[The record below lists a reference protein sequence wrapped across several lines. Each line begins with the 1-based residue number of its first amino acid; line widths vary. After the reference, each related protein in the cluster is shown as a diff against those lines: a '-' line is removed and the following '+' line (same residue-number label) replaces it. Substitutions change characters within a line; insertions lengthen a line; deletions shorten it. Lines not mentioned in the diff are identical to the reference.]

1 MAVLRQEV
9 NASIGA
15 KDTRTVSSAQVQDA
29 AYRPEQVV
37 RVGDSASWRTNLV
50 ESIAGTAIKV
60 GEKMIG
66 VAQENAYLEGQAKA
80 GRIKSEDELEGDWLT
95 RDWAVAGYRD
105 TMGKLALADSEAK
118 MAVDM
123 QELRTK
129 SPAEFEAYLTQRR
142 NELTPNFASLSR
154 EARANMFGQL
164 LMSDRTAIVK
174 HAGEHKAYIL
184 DTAQKG
190 IRASS
195 ISTLTQLND
204 MQLSAQLGKVKPEAY
219 LEAVRQYAT
228 GLEATVWRNPMFKN
242 EPGIKSKLTAEALQ
256 NALDNDHL
264 EVYEYYRDNVFEGI
278 DGGPKR
284 NVLADLDEGAATKLS
299 KAYLEAKQ
307 RTIGQREG
315 ALLTQQAQYE
325 AALQNGTSTATWDE
339 HSMLR
344 DRLVAGKVLKS
355 ADAIANFDK
364 QFFLYATKNDDLEGM
379 AAAFR
384 NHDSEYMTNKNKT
397 PQELAEAQEKLW
409 AKQAASGKPV
419 GIEAQLGI
427 LKSASERGSEVASKM
442 LGSKVGLSIAALAR
456 SDGQIDAQHAQ
467 VLNVFTKMYENSNPH
482 QRAYMT
488 GGIPEKQQDRFL
500 MLREAMRDGSTMDIA
515 LPRVLAIEANNAKMT
530 PQERAVASQVTQ
542 AEINKEVQDFDSQ
555 GLLMGLKNKII
566 GTERNQAKAILQPEE
581 MLWGNNT
588 KVADTAN
595 KMRSEIIMEANE
607 LRRVNPHLSAESL
620 VTKAAS
626 AVASRTLR
634 MPDGPPLFLPRGM
647 EPQKFFGENKALYKN
662 LPNEMYAKAVGAIIK
677 PAVAGNTVKYEVAL
691 GGVSFVEIDRDG
703 NETSRKGVL
712 QPSSVQAQL
721 DVFIEEG
728 VKRSSEVHGRGKTVR
743 QDTAAV
749 NFNGENAAGVEPSL
763 MFQFR
768 DTLVKNE
775 GVRNTVY
782 KDTRGNATIG
792 VGIANKAYF
801 PKVGPDGKIDQA
813 TIDSTFRKASNDAAT
828 FGARATQQL
837 GLEGNK
843 SAFLLFSEFAYQ
855 GTGGTFK
862 EMAQAISRK
871 DKEAALA
878 ALKTTKA
885 YDYSAPSR
893 KTHYEKLVLAALE
906 GK

>member
-1 MAVLRQEV
+1 MAVLRQEID
-9 NASIGA
+9 ARIGV
-15 KDTRTVSSAQVQDA
+15 KDTRTVGAAQVQDA
-29 AYRPEQVV
+29 AYRPGEVV
-37 RVGDSASWRTNLV
+37 RVGESTSWRNNLV

-60 GEKMIG
+60 GEKMVG

-95 RDWAVAGYRD
+95 KDWAVAGYRD

-118 MAVDM
+118 MAEDM

-129 SPAEFEAYLTQRR
+129 SPAEFEEYLTKRR

-154 EARANMFGQL
+154 EARANMFSQL

-190 IRASS
+190 IRATS
-195 ISTLTQLND
+195 ISSLTQLND
-204 MQLSAQLGKVKPEAY
+204 MQLSAQLGKIEPKAY
-219 LEAVRQYAT
+219 LGAVQQYAAN
-228 GLEATVWRNPMFKN
+228 LEATVWRNPMFKN
-242 EPGIKSKLTAEALQ
+242 EPGIKSKLTAEAIQ

-264 EVYEYYRDNVFEGI
+264 EVYEFYRDNVFEGI

-284 NVLADLDEGAATKLS
+284 NVLADLDEGTATKLS

-325 AALQNGTSTATWDE
+325 AALQNGTSTATWDD
-339 HSMLR
+339 HSRLR

-364 QFFLYATKNDDLEGM
+364 QFFLHANKNDDLEGM

-409 AKQAASGKPV
+409 AKQAAAGKPV

-427 LKSASERGSEVASKM
+427 LKSATERGSEVAGKM
-442 LGSKVGLSIAALAR
+442 MGAKVGLSIAALAR

-467 VLNVFTKMYENSNPH
+467 VLNVFNKMYENANPH

-488 GGIPEKQQDRFL
+488 GGIPQAQQDRFL
-500 MLREAMRDGSTMDIA
+500 SLREAMRDGSTMDIA
-515 LPRVLAIEANNAKMT
+515 LPKVLAIEANNARMT

-542 AEINKEVQDFDSQ
+542 AEINKEVADFESQ
-555 GLLMGLKNKII
+555 GFLMSLKNKLIP
-566 GTERNQAKAILQPEE
+566 TERNQAKSVLQPNE

-588 KVADTAN
+588 KVEETAN

-607 LRRVNPHLSAESL
+607 MRRVSPHLSAESL
-620 VTKAAS
+620 VNKAAG
-626 AVASRTLR
+626 AVAARTLR

-647 EPQKFFGENKALYKN
+647 EPQKFFGEGKDLYKN
-662 LPNEMYAKAVGAIIK
+662 LPNEIYAKAVNTIIK
-677 PAVAGNTVKYEVAL
+677 PAVAGNAVKYEVAL
-691 GGVSFVEIDRDG
+691 GGVAYVEVDASG
-703 NETSRKGVL
+703 NETSRKGIIT
-712 QPSSVQAQL
+712 PKAVQAQL
-721 DVFIEEG
+721 DVMIEDSN
-728 VKRSSEVHGRGKTVR
+728 KRSSEIHGSGKTVR
-743 QDTAAV
+743 HDTAAV
-749 NFNGENAAGVEPSL
+749 NFNGENAAGVPPDL

-768 DTLVKNE
+768 DTLVKHE

-782 KDTRGNATIG
+782 KDTKGNPTIG

-813 TIDSTFRKASNDAAT
+813 TINSTFRKASNDAAT

-885 YDYSAPSR
+885 YDYSQPAR
-893 KTHYEKLVLAALE
+893 KAHYEKLVLAALE